1 MAIREF
7 DIKVDGIKVRCYEG
21 GKGYPI
27 LMLHGSGP
35 GASSLGNFA
44 KTMPALARRHR
55 ILAMDL
61 IGFGRSGRKPREPY
75 FDMKLWVKQAQAG
88 LDRLSRKGPVG
99 ILAHSLSGS
108 LALRLAAN
116 NEKVNRVL
124 ATGSGGGRFKANRFI
139 KLGWTYPT
147 SETLFR
153 RMYEKGVADASV
165 LTDAFVKDRMEVLS
179 QGDYGDYFNKM
190 FKGDKQRWVDKMA
203 LSAAELRRIKC
214 KVLFVHG
221 VLDVHIPFKTAL
233 LPLADSIPQADVVR
247 LANCSHGPFLDQPER
262 FMSITKS
269 FFS

>member
-27 LMLHGSGP
+27 LLLHGSGP
-35 GASSLGNFA
+35 GASSLGNFTQ
-44 KTMPALARRHR
+44 TMPALARRHH

-75 FDMKLWVKQAQAG
+75 FDMKLWVKQGQAG
-88 LDRLSRKGPVG
+88 LDRLSRKAPVG
-99 ILAHSLSGS
+99 ILAHSLSGAI
-108 LALRLAAN
+108 ALRLAAAN
-116 NEKVNRVL
+116 KKVDRVL

-139 KLGWTYPT
+139 KMGWTFPT
-147 SETLFR
+147 GETAFR
-153 RMYEKGVADASV
+153 RMYEKGVADASG

-179 QGDYGDYFNKM
+179 QGDYGDYFSKM
-190 FKGDKQRWVDKMA
+190 FKGEKQKWVDKMA
-203 LSAAELRRIKC
+203 LSDAELKRITC

-233 LPLADSIPQADVVR
+233 LPLADSIPQADVIR
-247 LANCSHGPFLDQPER
+247 LANCSHGPFFDQPER
-262 FMSITKS
+262 FMSIAKS
-269 FFS
+269 FFN

>member
-7 DIKVDGIKVRCYEG
+7 DIDVDGIEVRCYEG

-44 KTMPALARRHR
+44 RTMPALARRYR

-61 IGFGRSGRKPREPY
+61 IGFGRSGRKRREPY
-75 FDMKLWVKQAQAG
+75 FDMRLWVKQAQTG
-88 LDRLSRKGPVG
+88 LDRLAREGPVG
-99 ILAHSLSGS
+99 VLAHSLSGS
-108 LALRLAAN
+108 IALRLAGN
-116 NEKVNRVL
+116 DKKIDKVL

-147 SETLFR
+147 DEKQFR

-179 QGDYGDYFNKM
+179 QGDYGEYFTRM

-203 LSAAELRRIKC
+203 LSDAELKRIEC
-214 KVLFVHG
+214 QVLFVHG
-221 VLDVHIPFKTAL
+221 ALDVHVPFKTAL
-233 LPLADSIPQADVVR
+233 LPLADSIPQADVIR
-247 LANCSHGPFLDQPER
+247 LAACSHGPFLDQPQR
-262 FMSITKS
+262 FMSIAKS
-269 FFS
+269 FFG